1 MNRGF
6 ETFFARNMYRRV
18 RDCWNRPI
26 GSTPGAYTDLVD
38 RVSDDYNWTFRWAI
52 HRKLFSKRKQ
62 CIQYIPSHPVLP
74 VRKYGVMLLAARPE
88 SPHECNTLG
97 MHTCA

>member
-26 GSTPGAYTDLVD
+26 GSTPGAYTDVVD
-38 RVSDDYNWTFRWAI
+38 RVSDDYNWTFRCVHSLSVCVSLNVI
-52 HRKLFSKRKQ
+52 
-62 CIQYIPSHPVLP
+62 YITSTYYIIIYMYMCYV
-74 VRKYGVMLLAARPE
+74 
-88 SPHECNTLG
+88 G
-97 MHTCA
+97 MG